1 MATSPGSALLPEPAP
16 IGHDE
21 PTRRFL
27 RSDPELRTES
37 EPPEGPLRPSH
48 VAPTLA
54 ARAEAHAQAA
64 LSASVRAEARLG
76 SLFRTIQH
84 FSAAVSS
91 AREANDLVSQELDQ
105 LRELLE
111 SSNEQQMELR
121 HRVTVLEQALART
134 EQQAARE
141 REFLID
147 QQDAFILLLCQ
158 EQERDVQEL
167 LRLRLERDQLAGDLG
182 RVQSQ
187 RDEAQAAVVRIA
199 SERDQALIEL
209 SRTRSSER
217 PRVNPGPKS
226 EPAGQPVA
234 KLELEALTRS
244 ETQSAPPSAQSAPP
258 SAQSAPPSAQP
269 ATSPS
274 PVSSDSSQS
283 GAIPTSKTPLK
294 SKPDPS
300 TRPLIGYSLAGDEVA
315 EETIEGTKISA
326 RPPER

>member
-1 MATSPGSALLPEPAP
+1 MATFPGSSALLPEPAP

-27 RSDPELRTES
+27 RSDPDLRTES
-37 EPPEGPLRPSH
+37 EPPEAPLRPSH

-54 ARAEAHAQAA
+54 ARAEAHAQSA

-167 LRLRLERDQLAGDLG
+167 LRLRLERDQLAGDLS

-217 PRVNPGPKS
+217 PRVSAGPKS

-234 KLELEALTRS
+234 RLELESVPRS
-244 ETQSAPPSAQSAPP
+244 EAQSAPP
-258 SAQSAPPSAQP
+258 SLQP

-274 PVSSDSSQS
+274 PSSGDSSQS
-283 GAIPTSKTPLK
+283 GAIPTSAAPLK

-315 EETIEGTKISA
+315 EETLEGTKISP

>member
-1 MATSPGSALLPEPAP
+1 MATSPGSALLPESEPI

-27 RSDPELRTES
+27 RSDPDFRSES
-37 EPPEGPLRPSH
+37 ELPDAPHRPSH

-54 ARAEAHAQAA
+54 ARGEAHAQAA
-64 LSASVRAEARLG
+64 LAANVHAEARLG
-76 SLFRTIQH
+76 ALFRTIQH
-84 FSAAVSS
+84 FSAAVSG
-91 AREANDLVSQELDQ
+91 AREANEQVSQELERLQ
-105 LRELLE
+105 ELL
-111 SSNEQQMELR
+111 SASNEQQMELR
-121 HRVTVLEQALART
+121 YRVTVLEQALART

-182 RVQSQ
+182 RIQAQ

-217 PRVNPGPKS
+217 PRVSAGPKS
-226 EPAGQPVA
+226 EPAQVVA
-234 KLELEALTRS
+234 KLELDALPKSEAPAS
-244 ETQSAPPSAQSAPP
+244 SPPVSVPAAAPIDSAQSGSIP
-258 SAQSAPPSAQP
+258 S
-269 ATSPS
+269 
-274 PVSSDSSQS
+274 
-283 GAIPTSKTPLK
+283 SKAPLK

-300 TRPLIGYSLAGDEVA
+300 TRPLIGYSLGSNEIA
-315 EETIEGTKISA
+315 EETLEGTKISS